1 MRRNKIAKPYFFEK
15 NIWADPKADKTDET
29 IKLLE
34 EIAPLVPGKNAQIAA
49 EKISEKYKKIR
60 EANARINKY
69 KIPGEIVRIEKVETN
84 QGEVNAPV
92 SIEKPKGSGKKATK
106 KIIKKYDKIWQ
117 EKTFKKIV
125 DANEKRKK
133 NKNIEI
139 IEDIKDSAAK
149 KSTRITAKKILNKY
163 KSMKRPKK
171 AYLVNEQ
178 DIEMINYDEPE
189 KDLFK
194 SESIV
199 NADFEKF
206 KKRLKRKASKEE
218 KDIFH
223 SRKKR
228 LVRKDKTAQIAAE
241 KISKKYKNIRFR

>member
-1 MRRNKIAKPYFFEK
+1 M
-15 NIWADPKADKTDET
+15 
-29 IKLLE
+29 
-34 EIAPLVPGKNAQIAA
+34 
-49 EKISEKYKKIR
+49 
-60 EANARINKY
+60 
-69 KIPGEIVRIEKVETN
+69 
-84 QGEVNAPV
+84 
-92 SIEKPKGSGKKATK
+92 
-106 KIIKKYDKIWQ
+106 
-117 EKTFKKIV
+117 

-178 DIEMINYDEPE
+178 DIRMINYDEPE

>member
-1 MRRNKIAKPYFFEK
+1 
-15 NIWADPKADKTDET
+15 
-29 IKLLE
+29 
-34 EIAPLVPGKNAQIAA
+34 
-49 EKISEKYKKIR
+49 
-60 EANARINKY
+60 
-69 KIPGEIVRIEKVETN
+69 
-84 QGEVNAPV
+84 
-92 SIEKPKGSGKKATK
+92 
-106 KIIKKYDKIWQ
+106 
-117 EKTFKKIV
+117 
-125 DANEKRKK
+125 
-133 NKNIEI
+133 
-139 IEDIKDSAAK
+139 
-149 KSTRITAKKILNKY
+149 
-163 KSMKRPKK
+163 MKRPKK

-178 DIEMINYDEPE
+178 DIRMINYDEPE